1 MILTMANKGIFD
13 EVPTKEVRD
22 CCREVLNYIDLKHG
36 EIAEKIE
43 TEKVLT
49 EEISKAI
56 IDAAHEFMETK
67 N

>member
-36 EIAEKIE
+36 EITEKIE
-43 TEKVLT
+43 TEKVLQ
-49 EEISKAI
+49 KK
-56 IDAAHEFMETK
+56 FQRQ
-67 N
+67 

>member
-1 MILTMANKGIFD
+1 MFSASRMMSFLILRNSLCW
-13 EVPTKEVRD
+13 V
-22 CCREVLNYIDLKHG
+22 
-36 EIAEKIE
+36 E